1 MFLLFSKSTKEVLK
15 MQEAVNSLHTL
26 PIVVHRQGF
35 RSISWQHQNKMA
47 LVFPLPGDLLSS
59 SVGQTLE
66 TYQITCVRVSYKR
79 CIYQRISKK

>member
-1 MFLLFSKSTKEVLK
+1 MCLLFSKSTKEVLK

-26 PIVVHRQGF
+26 PIVVDRQGF

-59 SVGQTLE
+59 FVGPNPGNLSNNLCAGFIQKLHL
-66 TYQITCVRVSYKR
+66 SYE
-79 CIYQRISKK
+79 